1 VDCVFKSPSEQLKGQ
16 PRWGERQHLGVE
28 CADEVRHHSDGVR
41 PCLTQSSG
49 KKEVPPSAISP
60 KVIDA
65 SIPAMPGERIER
77 EGQRPALA

>member
-1 VDCVFKSPSEQLKGQ
+1 VDCVFKSRSELLKGQ
-16 PRWGERQHLGVE
+16 PLWVSDNISVLNAPTKYVITP
-28 CADEVRHHSDGVR
+28 DGVR

-49 KKEVPPSAISP
+49 KKEVPPSAIPP